1 MPVGDPG
8 GQGSGSSPLVG
19 SERRSALRDW
29 VPSIVEEIVDGFRPR
44 RVILFGS
51 IARGEEAAESDVDLM
66 VVFDHLDPA
75 RRADL
80 QGKLMAA
87 ITAPV
92 PFDVFVLDVDE
103 YEAKKDV
110 NGTSG
115 MLPRPLGG
123 REGSRGTAYPT
134 RCPCPED
141 PQRRPASPGTSA
153 RGRQE
158 VWPGG
163 SRRPQPVDDRR
174 ALSQRS
180 RAVSTDETLR
190 VVEAAERILAAVRFP
205 PLGE

>member
-110 NGTSG
+110 NGTIAYW
-115 MLPRPLGG
+115 PA
-123 REGSRGTAYPT
+123 REGVVVH
-134 RCPCPED
+134 E
-141 PQRRPASPGTSA
+141 
-153 RGRQE
+153 
-158 VWPGG
+158 
-163 SRRPQPVDDRR
+163 
-174 ALSQRS
+174 RS
-180 RAVSTDETLR
+180 IA
-190 VVEAAERILAAVRFP
+190 
-205 PLGE
+205 